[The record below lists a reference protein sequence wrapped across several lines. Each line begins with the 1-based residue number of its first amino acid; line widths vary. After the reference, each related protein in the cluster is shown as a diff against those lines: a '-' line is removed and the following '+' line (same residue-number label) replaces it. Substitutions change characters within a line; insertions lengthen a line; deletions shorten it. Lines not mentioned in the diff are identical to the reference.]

1 MEKISLLL
9 ETFGYGASCGFL
21 ATILRPQRPL
31 WLSLIINFC
40 FALAAFHIVYMFLG
54 GELSDGK
61 VKAIGCVCA
70 IFSSA
75 IFNIILSTLERIQKD
90 PLTLILKLLGRK

>member
-9 ETFGYGASCGFL
+9 ETFGYGAGGGFL

-31 WLSLIINFC
+31 WLNLIINMSLG
-40 FALAAFHIVYMFLG
+40 LAAFHLIYMFF
-54 GELSDGK
+54 GEDLSERK
-61 VKAIGCVCA
+61 VKAIGGFCA

-75 IFNIILSTLERIQKD
+75 IFNIILSALERIQKD